1 MSDIWPIVEICSTQP
16 LQVHFLLI
24 GNQEER
30 TTFCLDNKVQELSF
44 QIQTCSIER
53 LKFALMVDNRWVR
66 CYTFEIEKS
75 SLGRFAVLIEFFDE
89 KPRISYGEELCKR
102 VGIRNAFTLEQAIRE
117 LQG

>member
-1 MSDIWPIVEICSTQP
+1 MSDIWPTVEICSTQP

-24 GNQEER
+24 SNQEER

-75 SLGRFAVLIEFFDE
+75 RSGIFGVLIEFFNE
-89 KPRISYGEELCKR
+89 EPRISYGGGLCRR
-102 VGIRNAFTLEQAIRE
+102 VGARNAFTLEQAIQE
-117 LQG
+117 LQS

>member
-30 TTFCLDNKVQELSF
+30 TTFCLDNKVQELF
-44 QIQTCSIER
+44 FKIQTCNAER
-53 LKFALMVDNRWVR
+53 LKFALMVNDLWVS

-75 SLGRFAVLIEFFDE
+75 SLGRFAVLIEFFNE
-89 KPRISYGEELCKR
+89 EPRISYGGGLCRR
-102 VGIRNAFTLEQAIRE
+102 VGRRNAFTLEQAIQE
-117 LQG
+117 LQS